1 MMRSMR
7 PAVIA
12 AILAGLAAPGSV
24 RAADEDVPG
33 AVGPPAPVAQEP
45 IARFTIGMLVGTGY
59 GWSKGAGD
67 VNADVQFSGG
77 SRAGLGHLIVEGG
90 VLFPRVRLFVL
101 TGPRLQVITGTT
113 DLYTGT
119 LYIYRTRSYELA
131 WFAKFGWLPRAP
143 EARLQ
148 PYLLVSSGYGEVV
161 HLAQMGLA
169 SNSELRPH
177 AGTNRASTPSPPGRS
192 SSAPGPAFATEWPG
206 TWTRSSR
213 SKRMLGAPDRT
224 YNLDFNLGLAFVL

>member
-1 MMRSMR
+1 MRSMR

-12 AILAGLAAPGSV
+12 AILAGLAAPGSA

-67 VNADVQFSGG
+67 VNANMQFSGG

-101 TGPRLQVITGTT
+101 TGPRVQVITGNT
-113 DLYTGT
+113 DLYTGGVHF
-119 LYIYRTRSYELA
+119 YRTHSYAPA
-131 WFAKFGWLPRAP
+131 WFAKFGWLPRTP

-148 PYLLVSSGYGEVV
+148 PYLLGSSGYGDIV
-161 HLAQMGLA
+161 HLTQMGLA
-169 SNSELRPH
+169 PNCGPMRNEPCVDTITSGSFFIGAGVGLRYRMARH
-177 AGTNRASTPSPPGRS
+177 LDAIFALEAVLGT
-192 SSAPGPAFATEWPG
+192 
-206 TWTRSSR
+206 
-213 SKRMLGAPDRT
+213 PDRT

>member
-1 MMRSMR
+1 MMRSLR

-12 AILAGLAAPGSV
+12 AILAGLAAPGGV

-77 SRAGLGHLIVEGG
+77 SRASLGHLIVEGG

-101 TGPRLQVITGTT
+101 TGPRLQVITGNT
-113 DLYTGT
+113 DLYTGSV
-119 LYIYRTRSYELA
+119 LYPPNALVRA
-131 WFAKFGWLPRAP
+131 WI
-143 EARLQ
+143 
-148 PYLLVSSGYGEVV
+148 
-161 HLAQMGLA
+161 
-169 SNSELRPH
+169 
-177 AGTNRASTPSPPGRS
+177 
-192 SSAPGPAFATEWPG
+192 
-206 TWTRSSR
+206 
-213 SKRMLGAPDRT
+213 
-224 YNLDFNLGLAFVL
+224 YNLDFNLGLAFVLSRRGRPRGARSRAFEAPGAAAFGSRFAACWRNVFLTGKSADRRTLGQ

>member
-12 AILAGLAAPGSV
+12 AILAGLAAPASV
-24 RAADEDVPG
+24 RGADEDVPS

-59 GWSKGAGD
+59 GWSKGTGD
-67 VNADVQFSGG
+67 INADVQFSGG
-77 SRAGLGHLIVEGG
+77 SRASLGHLIVEGG

-101 TGPRLQVITGTT
+101 AGPRLQVLPDTT
-113 DLYTGT
+113 ELYTGGV
-119 LYIYRTRSYELA
+119 LIYRTHSYELA
-131 WFAKFGWLPRAP
+131 WFAKFGWLARAP

-148 PYLLVSSGYGEVV
+148 PYLLVSSGYGEIV
-161 HLAQMGLA
+161 HLTQMGLA
-169 SNSELRPH
+169 SNCGRMRNEPCVDTITSGPFFIGAGAGLRY
-177 AGTNRASTPSPPGRS
+177 
-192 SSAPGPAFATEWPG
+192 
-206 TWTRSSR
+206 
-213 SKRMLGAPDRT
+213 RMARHLDAIAALEAQLGAPDRT